1 MRDIEETLANRSEKE
16 DSMRCLF
23 DHTRMDLEK
32 LLREQLT
39 DFCMR
44 RTTGA
49 PLADI

>member
-1 MRDIEETLANRSEKE
+1 MREIEETLAHKSEKE

-23 DHTRMDLEK
+23 DQTRYDLEK
-32 LLREQLT
+32 LLREQMA

-49 PLADI
+49 LLADI